1 MIRYSQMKFDHNNI
15 SPLDSRYAEKI
26 APIRES
32 FSEKALIKTRFLI
45 EINWLIFL
53 CKKLPKYFPKLSKIS
68 INKILKFRDGF
79 SDRDVLKIKKIE
91 SVTNH
96 DVKAIE
102 YFIADFFKKDKQLKK
117 YINLIHYGLTSE
129 DVNSLSYAI
138 MINNGIKDYLE
149 YIQNLN
155 KILKTLSSKWK
166 SIPLLSRTHGQAASP
181 TTIGKELK
189 VFQLRISKEINT
201 LKNIKPLAKFS
212 GATGNYHTF
221 EITNNKINWPAIN
234 SRFIK
239 SFGVNQ
245 NPITTQIEP
254 HDWIAEMSH
263 SIIRINNISNDL
275 SQDMWI
281 YISNE
286 IFKLKINKSE
296 VGSSTMPHK
305 VNPIDFENAEGNF
318 GISNAL
324 NNFFADKLTKSRL
337 QRDLS
342 DSTVLRNI
350 GLSFG
355 YSYLAISSL
364 IKGMNKIEPN
374 KDFIDNELNNNWEVL
389 TEAVQTIMR
398 YEGINDAYEQLK
410 KMSRGNKLDKNSYI
424 EFVKNLEISTSSKSK
439 LLNLTPSKYIGLSK
453 KL

>member
-1 MIRYSQMKFDHNNI
+1 MKFEHNNI

-26 APIRES
+26 VPIREA
-32 FSEKALIKTRFLI
+32 FSEKALIKTRFII
-45 EINWLIFL
+45 EINWLLFL
-53 CKKLPKYFPKLSKIS
+53 CNKMPNDFPRLSKIS
-68 INKILKFRDGF
+68 IKKILKFRESF
-79 SDRDVLKIKKIE
+79 SDKDVIKIKKIE

-102 YFIADFFKKDKQLKK
+102 YFIADFFKRDKQLKK

-129 DVNSLSYAI
+129 DINSLSYAI
-138 MINNGIKDYLE
+138 MIKKGAEDYLK

-155 KILKTLSSKWK
+155 KIIKLLSRKWK

-189 VFQLRISKEINT
+189 VFGARIDREINT
-201 LKNIKPLAKFS
+201 FKNIKPLAKFS

-221 EITNNKINWPAIN
+221 EITNNKIDWPTMT
-234 SRFIK
+234 SKFIK

-245 NPITTQIEP
+245 NPLTTQIES

-263 SIIRINNISNDL
+263 SIVRINNISTDL
-275 SQDMWI
+275 CQDMWI
-281 YISNE
+281 YISNN
-286 IFKLKINKSE
+286 IFKLKLNKNE

-318 GISNAL
+318 GISTSL

-364 IKGMNKIEPN
+364 INGMSKVEPN
-374 KDFIDNELNNNWEVL
+374 KNFISNELDDNWEVL
-389 TEAVQTIMR
+389 AEAVQTIMR
-398 YEGINDAYEQLK
+398 YEGISDAYERLK
-410 KMSRGNKLDKNSYI
+410 KLSRGNKLDKNSYI
-424 EFVKNLEISTSSKSK
+424 QFVKTLEISNSSKSK

>member
-1 MIRYSQMKFDHNNI
+1 MKFEHNNI

-26 APIRES
+26 VPIREA
-32 FSEKALIKTRFLI
+32 FSEKALIKTRFII
-45 EINWLIFL
+45 EINWLLFL
-53 CKKLPKYFPKLSKIS
+53 CNKMPNDFPKLSKIS
-68 INKILKFRDGF
+68 LNKIIKFRESF
-79 SDRDVLKIKKIE
+79 SDKDVLKIKKIE

-102 YFIADFFKKDKQLKK
+102 YFIADFFKKDNQLKK

-129 DVNSLSYAI
+129 DINSLSYAI
-138 MINNGIKDYLE
+138 MIKKGSEDYLK

-155 KILKTLSSKWK
+155 KIIKTLSRKWK
-166 SIPLLSRTHGQAASP
+166 SVPLLSRTHGQAASP

-189 VFQLRISKEINT
+189 VFGARIDREINT
-201 LKNIKPLAKFS
+201 FKNIKPLAKFS

-221 EITNNKINWPAIN
+221 EITNNKIDWPTIT
-234 SRFIK
+234 SKFIK

-245 NPITTQIEP
+245 NPLTTQIES

-263 SIIRINNISNDL
+263 SIIRINNISTDL
-275 SQDMWI
+275 CQDMWI
-281 YISNE
+281 YISNN
-286 IFKLKINKSE
+286 IFKLKLNKNE

-305 VNPIDFENAEGNF
+305 INPIDFENAEGNF
-318 GISNAL
+318 GISTSL

-364 IKGMNKIEPN
+364 INGMSKVEPN
-374 KDFIDNELNNNWEVL
+374 KNFILNELDDNWEVL
-389 TEAVQTIMR
+389 AEAVQTIMR
-398 YEGINDAYEQLK
+398 YEGISDAYERLK
-410 KMSRGNKLDKNSYI
+410 KLTRGNKLDKNSYI
-424 EFVKNLEISTSSKSK
+424 QFVKTLEISNSSKSK
-439 LLNLTPSKYIGLSK
+439 LLDLTPSKYIGLSK

>member
-1 MIRYSQMKFDHNNI
+1 MKFEHNNI

-26 APIRES
+26 VPIREA
-32 FSEKALIKTRFLI
+32 FSEKALIKTRFII
-45 EINWLIFL
+45 EINWLLFL
-53 CKKLPKYFPKLSKIS
+53 CNKMPNDFPKLSKTS
-68 INKILKFRDGF
+68 INKILKFRESF
-79 SDRDVLKIKKIE
+79 SDKDVIKIKKIE

-102 YFIADFFKKDKQLKK
+102 YFIADFFKRDKQLKK

-129 DVNSLSYAI
+129 DINSLSYAI
-138 MINNGIKDYLE
+138 MIKKGAEDYLK

-155 KILKTLSSKWK
+155 KIIKSLSRKWK

-189 VFQLRISKEINT
+189 VFGARIDREVNT
-201 LKNIKPLAKFS
+201 FKNIKPLAKFS

-221 EITNNKINWPAIN
+221 EITNNKIDWPTMT
-234 SRFIK
+234 SKFIK

-245 NPITTQIEP
+245 NPLTTQIES

-263 SIIRINNISNDL
+263 SIIRINNISTDL
-275 SQDMWI
+275 CQDMWI
-281 YISNE
+281 YISNN
-286 IFKLKINKSE
+286 IFKLKLNKNE

-318 GISNAL
+318 GISTSL

-364 IKGMNKIEPN
+364 INGMSKVEPN
-374 KDFIDNELNNNWEVL
+374 KDFTINELNDNWEVL
-389 TEAVQTIMR
+389 AEAVQTIMR
-398 YEGINDAYEQLK
+398 YEGISDAYEQLK
-410 KMSRGNKLDKNSYI
+410 QLSRGNKLDKNSYI
-424 EFVKNLEISTSSKSK
+424 QFVKTLKISNSSKSK

>member
-1 MIRYSQMKFDHNNI
+1 MKFEHNNI

-26 APIRES
+26 VPIREA
-32 FSEKALIKTRFLI
+32 FSEKALIKTRFNI
-45 EINWLIFL
+45 EIDWLLFL
-53 CKKLPKYFPKLSKIS
+53 CNKMPNDFPKLSKIS
-68 INKILKFRDGF
+68 INKILKFKESF
-79 SDRDVLKIKKIE
+79 SDKDVLKIKKIE

-102 YFIADFFKKDKQLKK
+102 YFIADFFKKDNQLKK

-129 DVNSLSYAI
+129 DINSLSYAI
-138 MINNGIKDYLE
+138 MIKKGAEDYLK

-155 KILKTLSSKWK
+155 KIIKTLSRKWK
-166 SIPLLSRTHGQAASP
+166 SVPLLSRTHGQAASP

-189 VFQLRISKEINT
+189 VFGARIDREINT
-201 LKNIKPLAKFS
+201 FKNIKPLAKFS

-221 EITNNKINWPAIN
+221 EITNNKIDWPTMT
-234 SRFIK
+234 SKFIK

-245 NPITTQIEP
+245 NPLTTQIEC

-263 SIIRINNISNDL
+263 SIIRINNINTDL
-275 SQDMWI
+275 CQDMWI
-281 YISNE
+281 YISNN
-286 IFKLKINKSE
+286 IFKLKLNKNE

-305 VNPIDFENAEGNF
+305 INPIDFENAEGNF
-318 GISNAL
+318 GISNSL
-324 NNFFADKLTKSRL
+324 NNFFADKLAKSRL

-364 IKGMNKIEPN
+364 INGMSKVEPN
-374 KDFIDNELNNNWEVL
+374 KNFILNELDDNWEVL
-389 TEAVQTIMR
+389 AEAVQTIMR
-398 YEGINDAYEQLK
+398 YEGISDAYERLK
-410 KMSRGNKLDKNSYI
+410 KLSRGNKLDKNSYI
-424 EFVKNLEISTSSKSK
+424 QFVKTLEISNSSKSK
-439 LLNLTPSKYIGLSK
+439 LLDLTPSKYIGLSK

>member
-1 MIRYSQMKFDHNNI
+1 MKFEHNNI

-26 APIRES
+26 VPIREA
-32 FSEKALIKTRFLI
+32 FSEKALIKTRFII
-45 EINWLIFL
+45 EINWLLFL
-53 CKKLPKYFPKLSKIS
+53 CNKMPYDFPKLSKIS
-68 INKILKFRDGF
+68 INKILKFRESF
-79 SDRDVLKIKKIE
+79 SDKDVLKIKKIE

-102 YFIADFFKKDKQLKK
+102 YFIANFFKRDKQLKK

-129 DVNSLSYAI
+129 DINSLSYAI
-138 MINNGIKDYLE
+138 MIKKGAEDYLK

-155 KILKTLSSKWK
+155 KIIKSLSRKWK

-189 VFQLRISKEINT
+189 VFGARIDREINT
-201 LKNIKPLAKFS
+201 FKNIKPLAKFS

-221 EITNNKINWPAIN
+221 EITNNKIDWPTMT
-234 SRFIK
+234 SKFIK

-245 NPITTQIEP
+245 NPLTTQIES

-263 SIIRINNISNDL
+263 SIIRINNISTDL
-275 SQDMWI
+275 CQDMWI
-281 YISNE
+281 YISNN
-286 IFKLKINKSE
+286 IFKLRLNKNE

-318 GISNAL
+318 GISTSL

-364 IKGMNKIEPN
+364 INGMIKVEPN
-374 KDFIDNELNNNWEVL
+374 KDFTINELNDNWEVL
-389 TEAVQTIMR
+389 AEAVQTIMR
-398 YEGINDAYEQLK
+398 YEGISDAYEQLK
-410 KMSRGNKLDKNSYI
+410 QLSRGNKLDKNSYI
-424 EFVKNLEISTSSKSK
+424 QFVKTLKISNSSKSK

>member
-1 MIRYSQMKFDHNNI
+1 MKFEHNNI

-26 APIRES
+26 VPIREA
-32 FSEKALIKTRFLI
+32 FSEKALIKTRFII
-45 EINWLIFL
+45 EINWLLFL
-53 CKKLPKYFPKLSKIS
+53 CNKMPNDFPKLSKTS
-68 INKILKFRDGF
+68 INKILKFRESF
-79 SDRDVLKIKKIE
+79 SDKDVIKIKKIE

-102 YFIADFFKKDKQLKK
+102 YFIADFFKRDKQLKK

-129 DVNSLSYAI
+129 DINSLSYAI
-138 MINNGIKDYLE
+138 MIKKGAEDYLK

-155 KILKTLSSKWK
+155 KIIKSLSRKWK

-189 VFQLRISKEINT
+189 VFGARIDREVNT
-201 LKNIKPLAKFS
+201 FKNIKPLAKFS

-221 EITNNKINWPAIN
+221 EITNNKIDWPTMT
-234 SRFIK
+234 SKFIK

-245 NPITTQIEP
+245 NPLTTQIES

-263 SIIRINNISNDL
+263 SIIRINNISTDL
-275 SQDMWI
+275 CQDMWI
-281 YISNE
+281 YISNN
-286 IFKLKINKSE
+286 IFKLKLNKNE

-318 GISNAL
+318 GISTSL

-364 IKGMNKIEPN
+364 INGMSKVEPN
-374 KDFIDNELNNNWEVL
+374 KDFTINELNDNWEVL
-389 TEAVQTIMR
+389 AEAVQTIMR
-398 YEGINDAYEQLK
+398 YEGLSDAYEQLK
-410 KMSRGNKLDKNSYI
+410 QLSRGNKLDKNSYI
-424 EFVKNLEISTSSKSK
+424 QFVKTLKISNSSKSK

>member
-1 MIRYSQMKFDHNNI
+1 MKFEHNNI

-26 APIRES
+26 VPIREA
-32 FSEKALIKTRFLI
+32 FSEKALIKTRFII
-45 EINWLIFL
+45 EINWLLFL
-53 CKKLPKYFPKLSKIS
+53 CNKMPYDFPKLSKIS
-68 INKILKFRDGF
+68 INKILKFRESF
-79 SDRDVLKIKKIE
+79 SDKDVLKIKKIE

-102 YFIADFFKKDKQLKK
+102 YFIADFFKRDKQLKK

-129 DVNSLSYAI
+129 DINSLSYAI
-138 MINNGIKDYLE
+138 MIKKGAEDYLK

-155 KILKTLSSKWK
+155 KIIKSLSRKWK

-189 VFQLRISKEINT
+189 VFGARIDREINT
-201 LKNIKPLAKFS
+201 FKNIKPLAKFS

-221 EITNNKINWPAIN
+221 EITNNKIDWPTMT
-234 SRFIK
+234 SKFIK

-245 NPITTQIEP
+245 NPLTTQIES

-263 SIIRINNISNDL
+263 SIIRINNISTDL
-275 SQDMWI
+275 CQDMWI
-281 YISNE
+281 YISNN
-286 IFKLKINKSE
+286 IFKLRLNKNE

-318 GISNAL
+318 GISTSL

-364 IKGMNKIEPN
+364 INGMSKVEPN
-374 KDFIDNELNNNWEVL
+374 KNFIINELDDNWEVL
-389 TEAVQTIMR
+389 AEAVQTIMR

-410 KMSRGNKLDKNSYI
+410 QLSRGNKLDKNSYI
-424 EFVKNLEISTSSKSK
+424 QFIKTLEISNSSKSK

>member
-1 MIRYSQMKFDHNNI
+1 MKFEHNNI

-26 APIRES
+26 VPIREA
-32 FSEKALIKTRFLI
+32 FSEKALIKTRFII
-45 EINWLIFL
+45 EINWLLFL
-53 CKKLPKYFPKLSKIS
+53 CNKMPNEFPKLSKTS
-68 INKILKFRDGF
+68 INKILKFRESF
-79 SDRDVLKIKKIE
+79 SDKDVIKIKKIE

-102 YFIADFFKKDKQLKK
+102 YFIADFFKRDKQLKK

-129 DVNSLSYAI
+129 DINSLSYAI
-138 MINNGIKDYLE
+138 MIKKGAEDYLK

-155 KILKTLSSKWK
+155 KIIKSLSRKWK

-189 VFQLRISKEINT
+189 VFGARIDREINT
-201 LKNIKPLAKFS
+201 FKNIKPLAKFS

-221 EITNNKINWPAIN
+221 EITNNKIDWPTMT
-234 SRFIK
+234 SKFIK

-245 NPITTQIEP
+245 NPLTTQIES

-263 SIIRINNISNDL
+263 SIIRINNISTDL
-275 SQDMWI
+275 CQDMWI
-281 YISNE
+281 YISNN
-286 IFKLKINKSE
+286 IFKLKLNKNE

-318 GISNAL
+318 GISTSL

-364 IKGMNKIEPN
+364 INGMSKVEPN
-374 KDFIDNELNNNWEVL
+374 KDFIINELDDNWEVL
-389 TEAVQTIMR
+389 AEAVQTIMR

-410 KMSRGNKLDKNSYI
+410 QLSRGNKLDKNSYI
-424 EFVKNLEISTSSKSK
+424 QFIKALEISNSSKSK

>member
-1 MIRYSQMKFDHNNI
+1 MKFEHNNI

-32 FSEKALIKTRFLI
+32 FSEKALIKTRFII
-45 EINWLIFL
+45 EINWLLFL
-53 CKKLPKYFPKLSKIS
+53 CNKMPKDFPKLSKIS
-68 INKILKFRDGF
+68 INKILKFRESF
-79 SDRDVLKIKKIE
+79 SDKDVIKIKKIE

-102 YFIADFFKKDKQLKK
+102 YFIADFFKRDKQLKK

-129 DVNSLSYAI
+129 DINSLSYAI
-138 MINNGIKDYLE
+138 MIKKGAEDYLQ

-155 KILKTLSSKWK
+155 KVIKSLSRKWK

-189 VFQLRISKEINT
+189 VFGARIDREINT
-201 LKNIKPLAKFS
+201 FKNIKPLAKFS

-221 EITNNKINWPAIN
+221 EITNNKIDWPTMT
-234 SRFIK
+234 SKFIK

-245 NPITTQIEP
+245 NPLTTQIES

-263 SIIRINNISNDL
+263 SIIRINNISTDL
-275 SQDMWI
+275 CQDMWI
-281 YISNE
+281 YISNN
-286 IFKLKINKSE
+286 IFKLKLNKNE

-318 GISNAL
+318 GISNSL

-355 YSYLAISSL
+355 YSYLAIFSL
-364 IKGMNKIEPN
+364 INGMTKVEPDKN
-374 KDFIDNELNNNWEVL
+374 FISNELDDNWEVL
-389 TEAVQTIMR
+389 AEAVQTIMR
-398 YEGINDAYEQLK
+398 YEGISDAYEQLK
-410 KMSRGNKLDKNSYI
+410 KLSRGNKLDKNSYI
-424 EFVKNLEISTSSKSK
+424 QFVKTLEISNSSKSK

>member
-1 MIRYSQMKFDHNNI
+1 MKFEHNNI

-26 APIRES
+26 VPIREA
-32 FSEKALIKTRFLI
+32 FSEKALIKTRFNI
-45 EINWLIFL
+45 EIDWLLFL
-53 CKKLPKYFPKLSKIS
+53 CNKMPNDFPKLSKIS
-68 INKILKFRDGF
+68 INKILKFKESF
-79 SDRDVLKIKKIE
+79 SDKDVLKIKKIE

-102 YFIADFFKKDKQLKK
+102 YFIADFFKKDNQLKK

-129 DVNSLSYAI
+129 DINSLSYAI
-138 MINNGIKDYLE
+138 MIKKGAEDYLK

-155 KILKTLSSKWK
+155 KIIKTLSRKWK
-166 SIPLLSRTHGQAASP
+166 SVPLLSRTHGQAASP

-189 VFQLRISKEINT
+189 VFGARIDREINT
-201 LKNIKPLAKFS
+201 FKNIKPLAKFS

-221 EITNNKINWPAIN
+221 EITNNKIDWPTMT
-234 SRFIK
+234 SKFIK

-245 NPITTQIEP
+245 NPLTTQIEC

-263 SIIRINNISNDL
+263 SIIRINNINTDL
-275 SQDMWI
+275 CQDMWI
-281 YISNE
+281 YISNN
-286 IFKLKINKSE
+286 IFKLKLNKNE

-318 GISNAL
+318 GISNSL

-355 YSYLAISSL
+355 YSYLAIFSL
-364 IKGMNKIEPN
+364 INGMTKVEPDKN
-374 KDFIDNELNNNWEVL
+374 FISNELDDNWEVL
-389 TEAVQTIMR
+389 AEAVQTIMR
-398 YEGINDAYEQLK
+398 YEGISDAYEQLK
-410 KMSRGNKLDKNSYI
+410 KLSRGNKLDKNSYI
-424 EFVKNLEISTSSKSK
+424 QFVKTLEISNSSKSK

>member
-1 MIRYSQMKFDHNNI
+1 MKFEHNNI

-26 APIRES
+26 VPIREA
-32 FSEKALIKTRFLI
+32 FSEKALIKTRFII
-45 EINWLIFL
+45 EINWLLFL
-53 CKKLPKYFPKLSKIS
+53 CNKMPNDFPKLSKIS
-68 INKILKFRDGF
+68 INKILKFRESF
-79 SDRDVLKIKKIE
+79 SDKDVIKIKKIE

-102 YFIADFFKKDKQLKK
+102 YFIADFFKRDKQLKK
-117 YINLIHYGLTSE
+117 YINLIHFGLTSE
-129 DVNSLSYAI
+129 DINSLSYAI
-138 MINNGIKDYLE
+138 MIKKGAEDYLK

-155 KILKTLSSKWK
+155 KIIKLLSRKWK

-189 VFQLRISKEINT
+189 VFGARIDREINT
-201 LKNIKPLAKFS
+201 FKNIKPLAKFS

-221 EITNNKINWPAIN
+221 EITNNKIDWPTMT
-234 SRFIK
+234 SKFIK

-245 NPITTQIEP
+245 NPLTTQIES

-263 SIIRINNISNDL
+263 SIVRINNISTDL
-275 SQDMWI
+275 CQDMWI
-281 YISNE
+281 YISNN
-286 IFKLKINKSE
+286 IFKLKLNKNE

-318 GISNAL
+318 GISTSL

-364 IKGMNKIEPN
+364 INGMSKVEPN
-374 KDFIDNELNNNWEVL
+374 KNFISNELDDNWEVL
-389 TEAVQTIMR
+389 AEAVQTIMR
-398 YEGINDAYEQLK
+398 YEGISDAYERLK
-410 KMSRGNKLDKNSYI
+410 KLSRGNKLDKNSYI
-424 EFVKNLEISTSSKSK
+424 QFVKTLEISNSSKSK

>member
-1 MIRYSQMKFDHNNI
+1 MKFEHNNI

-26 APIRES
+26 VPIREA
-32 FSEKALIKTRFLI
+32 FSEKALIKTRFII
-45 EINWLIFL
+45 EINWLLFL
-53 CKKLPKYFPKLSKIS
+53 CNKMPNDFPKLSKIS
-68 INKILKFRDGF
+68 INKILKFRESF
-79 SDRDVLKIKKIE
+79 SDEDVIKIKKIE

-102 YFIADFFKKDKQLKK
+102 YFIADFFKRDKQLKK

-129 DVNSLSYAI
+129 DINSLSYAI
-138 MINNGIKDYLE
+138 MIKKGAEDYLQ

-155 KILKTLSSKWK
+155 KVIKSLSRKWK

-189 VFQLRISKEINT
+189 VFGARIDREINT
-201 LKNIKPLAKFS
+201 FKNIKPLAKFS

-221 EITNNKINWPAIN
+221 EITNNKIDWPTMT
-234 SRFIK
+234 SKFIK

-245 NPITTQIEP
+245 NPLTTQIES

-263 SIIRINNISNDL
+263 SIIRINNISIDL
-275 SQDMWI
+275 CQDMWI
-281 YISNE
+281 YISNN
-286 IFKLKINKSE
+286 IFKLKLNKNE

-318 GISNAL
+318 GISNSL

-355 YSYLAISSL
+355 YSYLAIFSL
-364 IKGMNKIEPN
+364 INGMTKVEPDKN
-374 KDFIDNELNNNWEVL
+374 FISNELDDNWEVL
-389 TEAVQTIMR
+389 AEAVQTIMR
-398 YEGINDAYEQLK
+398 YEGISDAYEQLK
-410 KMSRGNKLDKNSYI
+410 KLSRGNKLDKNSYI
-424 EFVKNLEISTSSKSK
+424 QFVKTLEISNSSKSK

>member
-1 MIRYSQMKFDHNNI
+1 MKFEHNNI

-26 APIRES
+26 VPIREA
-32 FSEKALIKTRFLI
+32 FSEKALIKTRFNI
-45 EINWLIFL
+45 EIDWLLFL
-53 CKKLPKYFPKLSKIS
+53 CNKMPNDFPKLSKIS
-68 INKILKFRDGF
+68 INKILKFKESF
-79 SDRDVLKIKKIE
+79 SDKDVLKIKKIE

-102 YFIADFFKKDKQLKK
+102 YYIVDFFKKDNQLKK

-129 DVNSLSYAI
+129 DINSLSYAI
-138 MINNGIKDYLE
+138 MIKKGAEDYLK

-155 KILKTLSSKWK
+155 KIIKTLSRKWK
-166 SIPLLSRTHGQAASP
+166 SVPLLSRTHGQAASP

-189 VFQLRISKEINT
+189 VFGARIDREINT
-201 LKNIKPLAKFS
+201 FKNIKPLAKFS

-221 EITNNKINWPAIN
+221 EITNNKIDWPTMT
-234 SRFIK
+234 SKFIK

-245 NPITTQIEP
+245 NPLTTQIEC

-263 SIIRINNISNDL
+263 SIIRINNINTDL
-275 SQDMWI
+275 CQDMWI
-281 YISNE
+281 YISNN
-286 IFKLKINKSE
+286 IFKLKLNKNE

-305 VNPIDFENAEGNF
+305 INPIDFENAEGNF
-318 GISNAL
+318 GISNSL
-324 NNFFADKLTKSRL
+324 NNFFADKLAKSRL

-364 IKGMNKIEPN
+364 INGMSKVEPN
-374 KDFIDNELNNNWEVL
+374 KNFILNELDDNWEVL
-389 TEAVQTIMR
+389 AEAVQTIMR
-398 YEGINDAYEQLK
+398 YEGISDAYERLK
-410 KMSRGNKLDKNSYI
+410 KLSRGNKLDKNSYI
-424 EFVKNLEISTSSKSK
+424 QFVKTLEISNSSKSK
-439 LLNLTPSKYIGLSK
+439 LLDLTPSKYIGLSK

>member
-1 MIRYSQMKFDHNNI
+1 MKFEHNNI
-15 SPLDSRYAEKI
+15 SPLDSRYAAKI
-26 APIRES
+26 VPIREA
-32 FSEKALIKTRFLI
+32 FSEKALIKTRFII
-45 EINWLIFL
+45 EINWLLFL
-53 CKKLPKYFPKLSKIS
+53 CNKMPNDFPKLSKIS
-68 INKILKFRDGF
+68 IKKILKFRESF
-79 SDRDVLKIKKIE
+79 SDKDVIKIKKIE

-102 YFIADFFKKDKQLKK
+102 YFIADFFKRDKQLKK

-129 DVNSLSYAI
+129 DINSLSYAI
-138 MINNGIKDYLE
+138 MIKKGAEDYLK

-155 KILKTLSSKWK
+155 KIIKSLSRKWK

-189 VFQLRISKEINT
+189 VFGARIDREVNT
-201 LKNIKPLAKFS
+201 FKNIKPLAKFS

-221 EITNNKINWPAIN
+221 EITNNKIDWPTMT
-234 SRFIK
+234 SKFIK

-245 NPITTQIEP
+245 NPLTTQIES

-263 SIIRINNISNDL
+263 SIIRINNISTDL
-275 SQDMWI
+275 CQDMWI
-281 YISNE
+281 YISNN
-286 IFKLKINKSE
+286 IFKLKLNKNE

-318 GISNAL
+318 GISTSL

-364 IKGMNKIEPN
+364 INGMSKVEPN
-374 KDFIDNELNNNWEVL
+374 KDFTINELNDNWEVL
-389 TEAVQTIMR
+389 AEAVQTIMR
-398 YEGINDAYEQLK
+398 YEGISDAYEQLK
-410 KMSRGNKLDKNSYI
+410 QLSRGNKLDKNSYI
-424 EFVKNLEISTSSKSK
+424 QFVKTLKISNSSKSK

>member
-1 MIRYSQMKFDHNNI
+1 MKFEHNNI

-26 APIRES
+26 VPIREA
-32 FSEKALIKTRFLI
+32 FSEKALIKTRFNI
-45 EINWLIFL
+45 EIDWLLFL
-53 CKKLPKYFPKLSKIS
+53 CNKMPNDFPKLSKIS
-68 INKILKFRDGF
+68 INKILKFKESF
-79 SDRDVLKIKKIE
+79 SDKDVLKIKKIE

-102 YFIADFFKKDKQLKK
+102 YFIVDFFKKDNQLKK

-129 DVNSLSYAI
+129 DINSLSYAI
-138 MINNGIKDYLE
+138 IIKKGAEDYLK

-155 KILKTLSSKWK
+155 KIIKSLSRKWK

-189 VFQLRISKEINT
+189 VFGARIDREINT
-201 LKNIKPLAKFS
+201 FKNVKPLAKFS

-221 EITNNKINWPAIN
+221 EITNNKIDWPTMT
-234 SRFIK
+234 SKFIK

-245 NPITTQIEP
+245 NPLTTQIEC

-263 SIIRINNISNDL
+263 SIIRINNINTDL
-275 SQDMWI
+275 CQDMWI
-281 YISNE
+281 YISNN
-286 IFKLKINKSE
+286 IFKLKLNKNE

-305 VNPIDFENAEGNF
+305 VNPIDFENSEGNF
-318 GISNAL
+318 GISNSL
-324 NNFFADKLTKSRL
+324 NNFFADKLAKSRL

-364 IKGMNKIEPN
+364 INGMSKVEPN
-374 KDFIDNELNNNWEVL
+374 KNFILNELDDNWEVL
-389 TEAVQTIMR
+389 AEAVQTIMR
-398 YEGINDAYEQLK
+398 YEGISDAYERLK
-410 KMSRGNKLDKNSYI
+410 KLSRGNKLDKNSYI
-424 EFVKNLEISTSSKSK
+424 QFVKTLEISNSSKSK
-439 LLNLTPSKYIGLSK
+439 LLDLTPSKYIGLSK

>member
-1 MIRYSQMKFDHNNI
+1 MKFEHNNI

-26 APIRES
+26 VPIREA
-32 FSEKALIKTRFLI
+32 FSEKALIKTRFII
-45 EINWLIFL
+45 EINWLLFL
-53 CKKLPKYFPKLSKIS
+53 CNKMSNDFPKLSKIS
-68 INKILKFRDGF
+68 IKKILKFRESF
-79 SDRDVLKIKKIE
+79 SDKDVIKIKKIE

-102 YFIADFFKKDKQLKK
+102 YFIADFFKRDKQLKK

-129 DVNSLSYAI
+129 DINSLSYAI
-138 MINNGIKDYLE
+138 MIKKGAEDYLK

-155 KILKTLSSKWK
+155 KIIKLLSRKWK

-189 VFQLRISKEINT
+189 VFGARIDREINT
-201 LKNIKPLAKFS
+201 FKNIKPLAKFS

-221 EITNNKINWPAIN
+221 EITNNKIDWPTMT
-234 SRFIK
+234 SKFIK

-245 NPITTQIEP
+245 NPLTTQIES

-263 SIIRINNISNDL
+263 SIIRINNISTDL
-275 SQDMWI
+275 CQDMWI
-281 YISNE
+281 YISNN
-286 IFKLKINKSE
+286 IFKLKLNKNE

-318 GISNAL
+318 GISTSL

-364 IKGMNKIEPN
+364 INGMSKVEPN
-374 KDFIDNELNNNWEVL
+374 KNFISNELDDNWEVL
-389 TEAVQTIMR
+389 AEAVQTIMR
-398 YEGINDAYEQLK
+398 YEGISDAYERLK
-410 KMSRGNKLDKNSYI
+410 KLSRGNKLDKNSYI
-424 EFVKNLEISTSSKSK
+424 QFVKTLEISNSSKSK

>member
-1 MIRYSQMKFDHNNI
+1 MKFDHNNI

-53 CKKLPKYFPKLSKIS
+53 CEKLPKYFPKLSKIS

-234 SRFIK
+234 SKFIK

-364 IKGMNKIEPN
+364 IKGINKIEPN

>member
-1 MIRYSQMKFDHNNI
+1 MKFDHNNI

-53 CKKLPKYFPKLSKIS
+53 CEKLPKYFPKLSKIS
-68 INKILKFRDGF
+68 INKILKFRDSF
-79 SDRDVLKIKKIE
+79 SDKDVLKIKKIE

-96 DVKAIE
+96 DVKAVE

-234 SRFIK
+234 SKFIK

-324 NNFFADKLTKSRL
+324 NNFFADNLTKSRL

-364 IKGMNKIEPN
+364 IKGINKIEPN
-374 KDFIDNELNNNWEVL
+374 RDFIDNELNNNWEVL
-389 TEAVQTIMR
+389 TEAIQTIMR

>member
-1 MIRYSQMKFDHNNI
+1 MKFEHNNI

-26 APIRES
+26 VPIREA
-32 FSEKALIKTRFLI
+32 FSEKALIKTRFII
-45 EINWLIFL
+45 EINWLLFL
-53 CKKLPKYFPKLSKIS
+53 CNKMPNDFPKLSKIS
-68 INKILKFRDGF
+68 INKILKFRESF
-79 SDRDVLKIKKIE
+79 SDKDVIKIKKIE

-102 YFIADFFKKDKQLKK
+102 YFIADFFKRDKQLKK

-129 DVNSLSYAI
+129 DINSLSYAI
-138 MINNGIKDYLE
+138 MIKKGAEDYLQ

-155 KILKTLSSKWK
+155 KVIKSLSRKWK

-189 VFQLRISKEINT
+189 VFGARIDREINT
-201 LKNIKPLAKFS
+201 FKNIKPLAKFS

-221 EITNNKINWPAIN
+221 EITNNKIDWPTMT
-234 SRFIK
+234 SKFIK

-245 NPITTQIEP
+245 NPLTTQIES

-263 SIIRINNISNDL
+263 SIIRINNISTDL
-275 SQDMWI
+275 CQDMWI
-281 YISNE
+281 YISNN
-286 IFKLKINKSE
+286 IFKLKLNKNE

-318 GISNAL
+318 GISNSL

-355 YSYLAISSL
+355 YSYLAVSSL
-364 IKGMNKIEPN
+364 INGMSKVEPN
-374 KDFIDNELNNNWEVL
+374 KDFTTNELDDNWEVL
-389 TEAVQTIMR
+389 AEAVQTIMR
-398 YEGINDAYEQLK
+398 YEGISDAYEQLK
-410 KMSRGNKLDKNSYI
+410 KLSRGNKLDKNSYMQ
-424 EFVKNLEISTSSKSK
+424 FVKTLEISNSSKSK

>member
-1 MIRYSQMKFDHNNI
+1 MKFEHNNI

-26 APIRES
+26 VPIREA
-32 FSEKALIKTRFLI
+32 FSEKALIKTRFNI
-45 EINWLIFL
+45 EIDWLLFL
-53 CKKLPKYFPKLSKIS
+53 CNKMPNDFPKLSKIS
-68 INKILKFRDGF
+68 INKILKFRESF
-79 SDRDVLKIKKIE
+79 SDKDVIKIKKIE

-102 YFIADFFKKDKQLKK
+102 YFIADFFKRDKQLKK
-117 YINLIHYGLTSE
+117 YINLIHFGLTSE
-129 DVNSLSYAI
+129 DINSLSYAI
-138 MINNGIKDYLE
+138 MIKKGAEDYLQ

-155 KILKTLSSKWK
+155 KVIKSLSRKWK

-189 VFQLRISKEINT
+189 VFGARIDREINT
-201 LKNIKPLAKFS
+201 FKNIKPLAKFS

-221 EITNNKINWPAIN
+221 EITNNKIDWPTMT
-234 SRFIK
+234 SKFIK

-245 NPITTQIEP
+245 NPLTTQIES

-263 SIIRINNISNDL
+263 SIIRINNISTDL
-275 SQDMWI
+275 CQDMWI
-281 YISNE
+281 YISNN
-286 IFKLKINKSE
+286 IFKLKLNKNE

-305 VNPIDFENAEGNF
+305 VNPIDFEYAEGNF
-318 GISNAL
+318 GISKSL

-364 IKGMNKIEPN
+364 INGMSKVEPN
-374 KDFIDNELNNNWEVL
+374 KNFISNELDDNWEVL
-389 TEAVQTIMR
+389 AEAVQTIMR
-398 YEGINDAYEQLK
+398 YEGISDAYEQLK
-410 KMSRGNKLDKNSYI
+410 KLSRGNKLDKNSYI
-424 EFVKNLEISTSSKSK
+424 QFVKTLEISNSSKSK

>member
-1 MIRYSQMKFDHNNI
+1 MKFDHNNI

-53 CKKLPKYFPKLSKIS
+53 CEKLPKYFPKLSKTS
-68 INKILKFRDGF
+68 INKILKFRGGF

-324 NNFFADKLTKSRL
+324 NNFFADNLTKSRL

-364 IKGMNKIEPN
+364 IKGINKIEPN

>member
-1 MIRYSQMKFDHNNI
+1 MKFEHNNI

-26 APIRES
+26 VPIREA
-32 FSEKALIKTRFLI
+32 FSEKALIKTRFNI
-45 EINWLIFL
+45 EIDWLLFL
-53 CKKLPKYFPKLSKIS
+53 CNKMPNDFPKLSKIS
-68 INKILKFRDGF
+68 LNKIIKFRESF
-79 SDRDVLKIKKIE
+79 SDKDVIKIKKIE

-102 YFIADFFKKDKQLKK
+102 YFIADFFKRDKQLKK

-129 DVNSLSYAI
+129 DINSLSYAI
-138 MINNGIKDYLE
+138 MIKKGAEDYLK

-155 KILKTLSSKWK
+155 KIIKTLSRKWK
-166 SIPLLSRTHGQAASP
+166 SVPLLSRTHGQAASP

-189 VFQLRISKEINT
+189 VFGARIDREINT
-201 LKNIKPLAKFS
+201 FKNIKPLAKFS

-221 EITNNKINWPAIN
+221 EITNNKIDWPTMT
-234 SRFIK
+234 SKFIK

-245 NPITTQIEP
+245 NPLTTQIEC

-263 SIIRINNISNDL
+263 SIIRINNINTDL
-275 SQDMWI
+275 CQDMWI
-281 YISNE
+281 YISNN
-286 IFKLKINKSE
+286 IFKLKLNKNE
-296 VGSSTMPHK
+296 VGSSTMRHK

-318 GISNAL
+318 GISNSL
-324 NNFFADKLTKSRL
+324 NNFFADKLAKSRL

-364 IKGMNKIEPN
+364 INGMSKVEPN
-374 KDFIDNELNNNWEVL
+374 KNFILNELDDNWEVL
-389 TEAVQTIMR
+389 AEAVQTIMR
-398 YEGINDAYEQLK
+398 YEGISDAYERLK
-410 KMSRGNKLDKNSYI
+410 KLSRGNKLDKNSYI
-424 EFVKNLEISTSSKSK
+424 QFVKTLEISNSSKSK
-439 LLNLTPSKYIGLSK
+439 LLDLTPSKYIGLSK

>member
-1 MIRYSQMKFDHNNI
+1 MKFEHNNI

-26 APIRES
+26 VPIREA
-32 FSEKALIKTRFLI
+32 FSEKALIKTRFNI
-45 EINWLIFL
+45 EIDWLLFL
-53 CKKLPKYFPKLSKIS
+53 CNKMPNDFPKLSKIS
-68 INKILKFRDGF
+68 INKILKFKESF
-79 SDRDVLKIKKIE
+79 SDKDVLKIKKIE

-102 YFIADFFKKDKQLKK
+102 YFIADFFKKDNQLKK

-129 DVNSLSYAI
+129 DINSLSYAI
-138 MINNGIKDYLE
+138 MIKKGAEDYLK

-155 KILKTLSSKWK
+155 KIIKTLSRKWK
-166 SIPLLSRTHGQAASP
+166 SVPLLSRTHGQAASP

-189 VFQLRISKEINT
+189 VIGARIDREINT
-201 LKNIKPLAKFS
+201 FKNIKPLAKFS

-221 EITNNKINWPAIN
+221 EITNNKIDWPTMT
-234 SRFIK
+234 SKFIK

-245 NPITTQIEP
+245 NPLTTQIEC

-263 SIIRINNISNDL
+263 SIIRINNINTDL
-275 SQDMWI
+275 CQDMWI
-281 YISNE
+281 YISNN
-286 IFKLKINKSE
+286 IFKLKLNKNE
-296 VGSSTMPHK
+296 GGASTMPHK
-305 VNPIDFENAEGNF
+305 INPIDFENAEGNF
-318 GISNAL
+318 GISNSL
-324 NNFFADKLTKSRL
+324 NNFFADKLAKSRL

-364 IKGMNKIEPN
+364 INGMSKVEPN
-374 KDFIDNELNNNWEVL
+374 KNFILNELDDNWEVL
-389 TEAVQTIMR
+389 AEAVQTIMR
-398 YEGINDAYEQLK
+398 YEGISDAYERLK
-410 KMSRGNKLDKNSYI
+410 KLSRGNKLDKNSYI
-424 EFVKNLEISTSSKSK
+424 QFVKTLEISNSSKSK
-439 LLNLTPSKYIGLSK
+439 LLDLTPSKYIGLSK

>member
-1 MIRYSQMKFDHNNI
+1 MKFEHNNI

-26 APIRES
+26 VPIREA
-32 FSEKALIKTRFLI
+32 FSEKALIKTRFII
-45 EINWLIFL
+45 EINWLLFL
-53 CKKLPKYFPKLSKIS
+53 CNKMPYDFPKLSKIS
-68 INKILKFRDGF
+68 INKILKFRESF
-79 SDRDVLKIKKIE
+79 SDKDVLKIKKIE

-102 YFIADFFKKDKQLKK
+102 YFIANFFKRDKQLKK

-129 DVNSLSYAI
+129 DINSLSYAI
-138 MINNGIKDYLE
+138 MIKKGAEDYLK

-155 KILKTLSSKWK
+155 KIIKSLSRKWK

-189 VFQLRISKEINT
+189 VFGARIDREINT
-201 LKNIKPLAKFS
+201 FKNIKPLAKFS

-221 EITNNKINWPAIN
+221 EITNNKIDWPTMT
-234 SRFIK
+234 SKFIK

-245 NPITTQIEP
+245 NPLTTQIES

-263 SIIRINNISNDL
+263 SIIRINNISTDL
-275 SQDMWI
+275 CQDMWI
-281 YISNE
+281 YISNN
-286 IFKLKINKSE
+286 IFKLRLNKNE

-318 GISNAL
+318 GISTSL

-364 IKGMNKIEPN
+364 INGMSKVEPN
-374 KDFIDNELNNNWEVL
+374 KDFIINELDNNWEVL
-389 TEAVQTIMR
+389 AEAVQTIMR
-398 YEGINDAYEQLK
+398 YEGISDAYEQLK
-410 KMSRGNKLDKNSYI
+410 QLSRGNKLDKNSYI
-424 EFVKNLEISTSSKSK
+424 QFIKTLEISNSSKSK

>member
-1 MIRYSQMKFDHNNI
+1 MKFDHNNI
-15 SPLDSRYAEKI
+15 SPLDSRYANKI

-53 CKKLPKYFPKLSKIS
+53 CEKLPKYFPKLSKTS

-96 DVKAIE
+96 DVKAVE

-129 DVNSLSYAI
+129 DINSLSYAI
-138 MINNGIKDYLE
+138 MINNGIKYYLE

-221 EITNNKINWPAIN
+221 EITNNNINWPAIN

-263 SIIRINNISNDL
+263 SIIRINNIGNDL

-355 YSYLAISSL
+355 YSYLAISAL

>member
-1 MIRYSQMKFDHNNI
+1 MKFEHNNI

-26 APIRES
+26 VPIREA
-32 FSEKALIKTRFLI
+32 FSEKALIKTRFII
-45 EINWLIFL
+45 EINWLLFL
-53 CKKLPKYFPKLSKIS
+53 CNKMPNDFPKLSKIS
-68 INKILKFRDGF
+68 IKKILKFRESF
-79 SDRDVLKIKKIE
+79 SDKDVIKIKKIE

-102 YFIADFFKKDKQLKK
+102 YFIADFFKRDKQLKK

-129 DVNSLSYAI
+129 DINSLSYAI
-138 MINNGIKDYLE
+138 MIKKGAEDYLK

-155 KILKTLSSKWK
+155 KIIKLLSRKWK

-189 VFQLRISKEINT
+189 VFGARIDREINT
-201 LKNIKPLAKFS
+201 FKNIKPLAKFS

-221 EITNNKINWPAIN
+221 EITNNKIDWPTMT
-234 SRFIK
+234 SKFIK

-245 NPITTQIEP
+245 NPLTTQIES

-263 SIIRINNISNDL
+263 SIVRINNISTDFC
-275 SQDMWI
+275 QDMWI
-281 YISNE
+281 YISNN
-286 IFKLKINKSE
+286 IFKLKLNKNE

-318 GISNAL
+318 GISTSL

-364 IKGMNKIEPN
+364 INGMSKVEPN
-374 KDFIDNELNNNWEVL
+374 KNFISNELDDNWEVL
-389 TEAVQTIMR
+389 AEAVQTIMR
-398 YEGINDAYEQLK
+398 YEGISDAYERLK
-410 KMSRGNKLDKNSYI
+410 KLSRGNKLDKNSYI
-424 EFVKNLEISTSSKSK
+424 QFVKTLEISNSSKSK

>member
-1 MIRYSQMKFDHNNI
+1 MKFDHNNI

-53 CKKLPKYFPKLSKIS
+53 CEKLPKYFPKLSKIS

-234 SRFIK
+234 SKFIK

-324 NNFFADKLTKSRL
+324 NNFFADNLTKSRL

>member
-1 MIRYSQMKFDHNNI
+1 MKFEHNNI

-26 APIRES
+26 VPIREA
-32 FSEKALIKTRFLI
+32 FSEKALIKTRFII
-45 EINWLIFL
+45 EIDWLLFL
-53 CKKLPKYFPKLSKIS
+53 CNKMPNDFPKLSKIS
-68 INKILKFRDGF
+68 INKILKFRESF
-79 SDRDVLKIKKIE
+79 SDKDVIKIKKIE

-102 YFIADFFKKDKQLKK
+102 YFIADFFKRDKQLKK

-129 DVNSLSYAI
+129 DINSLSYAI
-138 MINNGIKDYLE
+138 MIKKGAEDYLK

-155 KILKTLSSKWK
+155 KIIKSLSRKWK

-189 VFQLRISKEINT
+189 VFGARIDREVNT
-201 LKNIKPLAKFS
+201 FKNIKPLAKFS

-221 EITNNKINWPAIN
+221 EITNNKIDWPTMT
-234 SRFIK
+234 SKFIK

-245 NPITTQIEP
+245 NPLTTQIES

-263 SIIRINNISNDL
+263 SIVRINNISTDL
-275 SQDMWI
+275 CQDMWI
-281 YISNE
+281 YISNN
-286 IFKLKINKSE
+286 IFKLKLNKNE

-318 GISNAL
+318 GISNSL

-355 YSYLAISSL
+355 YSYLAIFSL
-364 IKGMNKIEPN
+364 INGMTKVEPDKN
-374 KDFIDNELNNNWEVL
+374 FISNELDDNWEVL
-389 TEAVQTIMR
+389 AEAVQTIMR
-398 YEGINDAYEQLK
+398 YEGISDAYEQLK
-410 KMSRGNKLDKNSYI
+410 KLSRGNKLDKNSYI
-424 EFVKNLEISTSSKSK
+424 QFVKTLEISNSSKSK

>member
-1 MIRYSQMKFDHNNI
+1 MKFEHNNI

-26 APIRES
+26 VPIREA
-32 FSEKALIKTRFLI
+32 FSEKALIKTRFII
-45 EINWLIFL
+45 EINWLLFL
-53 CKKLPKYFPKLSKIS
+53 CNKMPNDFPKLSKTS
-68 INKILKFRDGF
+68 INKILKFRESF
-79 SDRDVLKIKKIE
+79 SDKDVIKIKKIE

-102 YFIADFFKKDKQLKK
+102 YFIADFFKRDKQLKK

-129 DVNSLSYAI
+129 DINSLSYAI
-138 MINNGIKDYLE
+138 MIKKGAEDYLK

-155 KILKTLSSKWK
+155 KIIKSLSRKWK

-189 VFQLRISKEINT
+189 VFGARIDREINT
-201 LKNIKPLAKFS
+201 FKNIKPLAKFS

-221 EITNNKINWPAIN
+221 EITNNKIDWPTMT
-234 SRFIK
+234 SKFIK

-245 NPITTQIEP
+245 NPLTTQIES

-263 SIIRINNISNDL
+263 SIIRINNISTDL
-275 SQDMWI
+275 CQDMWI
-281 YISNE
+281 YISNN
-286 IFKLKINKSE
+286 IFKLKLNKNE

-318 GISNAL
+318 GISTSL

-355 YSYLAISSL
+355 YSYLAIFSL
-364 IKGMNKIEPN
+364 INGMTKVEPDKN
-374 KDFIDNELNNNWEVL
+374 FISNELDDNWEVL
-389 TEAVQTIMR
+389 AEAVQTIMR
-398 YEGINDAYEQLK
+398 YEGISDAYEQLK
-410 KMSRGNKLDKNSYI
+410 KLSRGNKLDKNSYI
-424 EFVKNLEISTSSKSK
+424 QFVKTLEISNSSKSK

>member
-1 MIRYSQMKFDHNNI
+1 MKFEHNNI

-26 APIRES
+26 VPIREA
-32 FSEKALIKTRFLI
+32 FSEKALIKTRFII
-45 EINWLIFL
+45 EINWLLFL
-53 CKKLPKYFPKLSKIS
+53 CNKMQNDFPKLSKIS
-68 INKILKFRDGF
+68 IKKILKFRESF
-79 SDRDVLKIKKIE
+79 SDKDVIKIKKIE

-102 YFIADFFKKDKQLKK
+102 YFIADFFKRDKQLKK

-129 DVNSLSYAI
+129 DINSLSYAI
-138 MINNGIKDYLE
+138 MIKKGAEDYLK

-155 KILKTLSSKWK
+155 KIIKLLSRKWK

-189 VFQLRISKEINT
+189 VFGARIDREVNT
-201 LKNIKPLAKFS
+201 FKNIKPLAKFS

-221 EITNNKINWPAIN
+221 EITNNKIDWPTMT
-234 SRFIK
+234 SKFIK

-245 NPITTQIEP
+245 NPLTTQIES

-263 SIIRINNISNDL
+263 SIVRINNISTDL
-275 SQDMWI
+275 CQDMWI
-281 YISNE
+281 YISNN
-286 IFKLKINKSE
+286 IFKLKLNKNE

-318 GISNAL
+318 GISTSL

-364 IKGMNKIEPN
+364 INGMSKVEPN
-374 KDFIDNELNNNWEVL
+374 KNFISNELEDNWEVL
-389 TEAVQTIMR
+389 AEAVQTTMR
-398 YEGINDAYEQLK
+398 YEGISDAYEQLK
-410 KMSRGNKLDKNSYI
+410 KLSRGNKLDKNSYI
-424 EFVKNLEISTSSKSK
+424 QFVKTLEISNSSKSK

>member
-1 MIRYSQMKFDHNNI
+1 MKFEHNNI

-26 APIRES
+26 VPIREA
-32 FSEKALIKTRFLI
+32 FSEKALIKTRFII
-45 EINWLIFL
+45 EINWLLFL
-53 CKKLPKYFPKLSKIS
+53 CNKMPNDFPKLSKIS
-68 INKILKFRDGF
+68 INKILKFRESF
-79 SDRDVLKIKKIE
+79 SDKDVIKIKKIE

-102 YFIADFFKKDKQLKK
+102 YFIADFFKRDKQLKK

-129 DVNSLSYAI
+129 DINSLSYAI
-138 MINNGIKDYLE
+138 MIKKGAEDYLK

-155 KILKTLSSKWK
+155 KIIKSLSRKWK

-189 VFQLRISKEINT
+189 VFGARIDREINT
-201 LKNIKPLAKFS
+201 FKNIKPLAKFS

-221 EITNNKINWPAIN
+221 EITNNKIDWPTMT
-234 SRFIK
+234 SKFIK

-245 NPITTQIEP
+245 NPLTTQIES

-263 SIIRINNISNDL
+263 SIIRINNISIDL
-275 SQDMWI
+275 CQDMWI
-281 YISNE
+281 YISNN
-286 IFKLKINKSE
+286 IFKLKLNKNE

-318 GISNAL
+318 GISTSL

-364 IKGMNKIEPN
+364 INGMSKVEPN
-374 KDFIDNELNNNWEVL
+374 KNFISNELDDNWEVL
-389 TEAVQTIMR
+389 AEAVQTIMR
-398 YEGINDAYEQLK
+398 YEGISDAYERLK
-410 KMSRGNKLDKNSYI
+410 KLSRGNKLDKNSYI
-424 EFVKNLEISTSSKSK
+424 QFVKTLEISNSSKSK

>member
-1 MIRYSQMKFDHNNI
+1 MKFEHNNI

-26 APIRES
+26 VPIREA
-32 FSEKALIKTRFLI
+32 FSEKALIKTRFII
-45 EINWLIFL
+45 EINWLLFL
-53 CKKLPKYFPKLSKIS
+53 CNKMPNDFPKLSKTS
-68 INKILKFRDGF
+68 INKILKFRESF
-79 SDRDVLKIKKIE
+79 SDKDVIKIKKIE

-102 YFIADFFKKDKQLKK
+102 YFIADFFKRDKQLKK

-129 DVNSLSYAI
+129 DINSLSYAI
-138 MINNGIKDYLE
+138 MIKKGAEDYLK

-155 KILKTLSSKWK
+155 KIIKSLSRKWK

-189 VFQLRISKEINT
+189 VFGARIDREVNT
-201 LKNIKPLAKFS
+201 FKNIKPLAKFS

-221 EITNNKINWPAIN
+221 EITNNKIDWPTMT
-234 SRFIK
+234 SKFIK

-245 NPITTQIEP
+245 NPLTTQIES

-263 SIIRINNISNDL
+263 SIIRINNISTDL
-275 SQDMWI
+275 CQDMWI
-281 YISNE
+281 YISNN
-286 IFKLKINKSE
+286 IFKLKLNKNE

-318 GISNAL
+318 GISTSL

-364 IKGMNKIEPN
+364 INGMSKVEPN
-374 KDFIDNELNNNWEVL
+374 KNFISNELDDNWEVL
-389 TEAVQTIMR
+389 AEAVQTIMR
-398 YEGINDAYEQLK
+398 YEGISDAYERLK
-410 KMSRGNKLDKNSYI
+410 KLSRGNKLDKNSYI
-424 EFVKNLEISTSSKSK
+424 QFVKTLKISNSSKSK

>member
-1 MIRYSQMKFDHNNI
+1 M
-15 SPLDSRYAEKI
+15 
-26 APIRES
+26 
-32 FSEKALIKTRFLI
+32 T
-45 EINWLIFL
+45 
-53 CKKLPKYFPKLSKIS
+53 SK
-68 INKILKFRDGF
+68 
-79 SDRDVLKIKKIE
+79 
-91 SVTNH
+91 
-96 DVKAIE
+96 
-102 YFIADFFKKDKQLKK
+102 
-117 YINLIHYGLTSE
+117 
-129 DVNSLSYAI
+129 
-138 MINNGIKDYLE
+138 
-149 YIQNLN
+149 
-155 KILKTLSSKWK
+155 
-166 SIPLLSRTHGQAASP
+166 
-181 TTIGKELK
+181 
-189 VFQLRISKEINT
+189 
-201 LKNIKPLAKFS
+201 
-212 GATGNYHTF
+212 
-221 EITNNKINWPAIN
+221 
-234 SRFIK
+234 FIK

-245 NPITTQIEP
+245 NPLTTQIES

-263 SIIRINNISNDL
+263 SIIRINNISTDL
-275 SQDMWI
+275 CQDMWI
-281 YISNE
+281 YISNN

-324 NNFFADKLTKSRL
+324 NNFFADNLTKSRL

>member
-1 MIRYSQMKFDHNNI
+1 MKFEHNNI

-26 APIRES
+26 VPIREA
-32 FSEKALIKTRFLI
+32 FSEKALIKTRFNI
-45 EINWLIFL
+45 EIDWLLFL
-53 CKKLPKYFPKLSKIS
+53 CNKMPNDFPRLNKTS
-68 INKILKFRDGF
+68 INKILKFRDSF
-79 SDRDVLKIKKIE
+79 SDKDVLKIKKIE

-102 YFIADFFKKDKQLKK
+102 YFIVDFFKKDNQLKK

-221 EITNNKINWPAIN
+221 EITNNKIDWPTMT
-234 SRFIK
+234 SKFIK

-245 NPITTQIEP
+245 NPLTTQIEC

-263 SIIRINNISNDL
+263 SIIRINNINTDL
-275 SQDMWI
+275 CQDMWI
-281 YISNE
+281 YISNN
-286 IFKLKINKSE
+286 IFKLKLNKNE

-318 GISNAL
+318 GISNSL
-324 NNFFADKLTKSRL
+324 NNFFADKLAKSRL

-364 IKGMNKIEPN
+364 INGMSKVEPN
-374 KDFIDNELNNNWEVL
+374 KNFILNELDDNWEVL
-389 TEAVQTIMR
+389 AEAVQTIMR
-398 YEGINDAYEQLK
+398 YEGISDAYERLK
-410 KMSRGNKLDKNSYI
+410 KLSRGNKLDKNSYI
-424 EFVKNLEISTSSKSK
+424 QFVKTLEISNSSKSK